1 MMPTN
6 GETEVVEA
14 TIIEP
19 CAELTYDKP
28 TVPAIVSNI
37 DQVAADVARQLKEF
51 QAFGVNDE
59 ASYKASKAQRNAVR
73 KIKQPIDAAR
83 KQLKAAYIAPFEAF
97 EAKVKAVTSQVD
109 ELDAAYKSANDAYEA
124 TWRENRRKTL
134 YDYYTE
140 YAPALADMVPL
151 DRLMDASWLNRG
163 TSQATAEQ
171 GIIDA
176 CTHVAEDEK
185 SIDGLDMTDAE
196 RVEVK
201 ADYFRTLDIGASLN
215 SLRERREKVEQV
227 KQLEEARKPV
237 NADRFKA
244 TLSPDEM
251 EQVKDETEGKPAQV
265 APAAVLPSMAYVM
278 TFMATTSQLTILKQT
293 LASNGI
299 HGAVSPI
306 GSATDDQLKS
316 ARRAACLSVGVE
328 RS

>member
-6 GETEVVEA
+6 GEPDVVEA

-51 QAFGVNDE
+51 QAFEVNDE
-59 ASYKASKAQRNAVR
+59 ASYKASKAQRTAVR

-83 KQLKAAYIAPFEAF
+83 KQLKAAYVAPFEAF

-124 TWRENRRKTL
+124 TWRENRRKSL
-134 YDYYTE
+134 EDFYAE
-140 YAPALADMVPL
+140 YAPALAEMVDFGKL
-151 DRLMDASWLNRG
+151 LDASWLNRG
-163 TSQATAEQ
+163 TQQATAEQ

-176 CTHVAEDEK
+176 CDRIAADEK
-185 SIDGLDMTDAE
+185 SIDNLDMTDQE
-196 RVEVK
+196 RVKVK
-201 ADYFRTLDIGASLN
+201 AEYFRTLDIGAALKSIT
-215 SLRERREKVEQV
+215 EAREKAEQV
-227 KQLEEARKPV
+227 RRLEESRKPI
-237 NADRFKA
+237 NRDRFKA

-251 EQVKDETEGKPAQV
+251 EQVKDETEGKQTNVSPAS
-265 APAAVLPSMAYVM
+265 ALPSMAYVM
-278 TFMATTSQLTILKQT
+278 TFMATTPQLTTLKQT

-299 HGAVSPI
+299 HGVVSPI
-306 GSATDDQLKS
+306 GSATDEQLKS